1 MDIPEHSA
9 SRASTTSNGGSCPS
23 RLARSRL
30 PGRVDR
36 RPHHGVVL
44 SLGPYVAETGLFEQA
59 AGDAVQ
65 ERRRDLL
72 AAGVLGIGLHH
83 AAASLGDQVQRA
95 LERQGRDAAA
105 PVALVD
111 EEARQAV
118 VRQAVELSLILL
130 AVLDVLQLVR
140 ASELAPA

>member
-1 MDIPEHSA
+1 MAYGPF
-9 SRASTTSNGGSCPS
+9 SRAAPFATGCGSPSERTLAQPSVDDFERGIYTSG
-23 RLARSRL
+23 LARSRL

-44 SLGPYVAETGLFEQA
+44 ALGSHVAETGLFEQA
-59 AGDAVQ
+59 AGHAVE

-111 EEARQAV
+111 EE
-118 VRQAVELSLILL
+118 
-130 AVLDVLQLVR
+130 
-140 ASELAPA
+140 